1 MMKIFDAEFEIDFF
15 DADILERYETAVE
28 NYQKNYAEVTRRQ
41 MSAAETVRSLCDVV
55 FDFMDEVFG
64 DGAAKQIFGDECNLR
79 KALMAM
85 QTVNRE
91 AAKQREE
98 LEQDFPEFTG
108 QSPAVPQNRAQ
119 RRLAKKS

>member
-15 DADILERYETAVE
+15 DANVLEQFENATKDYTEAINKMEKKNLGAADKVRYLC
-28 NYQKNYAEVTRRQ
+28 YA
-41 MSAAETVRSLCDVV
+41 V
-55 FDFMDEVFG
+55 FDFIDEILG
-64 DGAAKQIFGDECNLR
+64 EGAAKQIFGEECNLR
-79 KALMAM
+79 KAMKAM
-85 QTVNRE
+85 QTINQE